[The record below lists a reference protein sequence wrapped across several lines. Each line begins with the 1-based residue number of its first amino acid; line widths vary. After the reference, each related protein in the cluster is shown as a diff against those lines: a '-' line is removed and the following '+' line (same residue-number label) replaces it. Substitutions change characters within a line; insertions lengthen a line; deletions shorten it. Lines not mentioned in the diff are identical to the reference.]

1 MIKLKDII
9 GLPSLQYHV
18 DNRLS
23 LHENVYRYSS
33 NNFISLFTEAR
44 DAWRDGL
51 IELNAQDIN
60 LIETTDI
67 GLYGEYNGQ
76 RVPLDLPMLDE
87 QGADTSWE
95 DEDGNKITL
104 EDILDMTKNVPQK
117 DYPTEKLAKIVLN
130 WDNNPEEVE
139 RIDQVEISKQ
149 YPILIMADEA
159 GKIQWILDGNHRA
172 QKALR
177 SKSETI
183 PAKIIKPSMLDAKS
197 KKVLLDIPMLEG
209 EVDYEKEKTWK
220 IQDKFPIKVTA
231 RKGWSGNYYTI
242 KPKPMNISYDA
253 FMDLGSGGNVAYTSY
268 DYTTGEALWT
278 SDSLEQIKQWEEDN
292 QDKIKVIYPNNIRES
307 YDYDEVAQSE
317 FGMDYDQLG
326 SGEKEWVRDEID
338 NMSMNED
345 RKYNQEELL
354 RLDLIARRRFDCDY
368 EKCNDDQKTAVL
380 KDKSKVGVKE
390 AKYKGKDV
398 PLNKPKRGGSKK
410 FFVYTKN
417 KKGNVVKVSF
427 GGTTGLS
434 VKIKEKGARASF
446 AARHKCATK
455 KDKTK
460 PGYWSCNV
468 GRYWKS
474 LGGAKNFSGYW

>member
-1 MIKLKDII
+1 MIKIKDII

-18 DNRLS
+18 DNNLS

-33 NNFISLFTEAR
+33 ESYIQLFAEAR
-44 DAWRDGL
+44 DAWRDG
-51 IELNAQDIN
+51 IVELEVEDAN

-76 RVPLDLPMLDE
+76 KVPLDLPMLNE
-87 QGADTSWE
+87 I
-95 DEDGNKITL
+95 DEDDEYEIASRKL
-104 EDILDMTKNVPQK
+104 FDMTWDEVRRQNNQDMVQDVHDEVSK
-117 DYPTEKLAKIVLN
+117 DDEED
-130 WDNNPEEVE
+130 WDNDDNF
-139 RIDQVEISKQ
+139 
-149 YPILIMADEA
+149 Y
-159 GKIQWILDGNHRA
+159 
-172 QKALR
+172 
-177 SKSETI
+177 
-183 PAKIIKPSMLDAKS
+183 
-197 KKVLLDIPMLEG
+197 
-209 EVDYEKEKTWK
+209 
-220 IQDKFPIKVTA
+220 
-231 RKGWSGNYYTI
+231 
-242 KPKPMNISYDA
+242 
-253 FMDLGSGGNVAYTSY
+253 
-268 DYTTGEALWT
+268 
-278 SDSLEQIKQWEEDN
+278 SLK
-292 QDKIKVIYPNNIRES
+292 
-307 YDYDEVAQSE
+307 
-317 FGMDYDQLG
+317 
-326 SGEKEWVRDEID
+326 
-338 NMSMNED
+338 ED

-354 RLDLIARRRFDCDY
+354 RLDLIAHRKFNCDY
-368 EKCNDDQKTAVL
+368 EKCTDDQKAEVL
-380 KDKSKVGVKE
+380 KDKAKVGVKE

-460 PGYWSCNV
+460 PGYWACNV

>member
-1 MIKLKDII
+1 MIKIKDII

-18 DNRLS
+18 DNNLS

-33 NNFISLFTEAR
+33 ESFIQLFAEAR
-44 DAWRDGL
+44 DAWRDGI
-51 IELNAQDIN
+51 IELEVEDAN

-67 GLYGEYNGQ
+67 GLYGDYNGQ
-76 RVPLDLPMLDE
+76 RVPLDLPMLEE
-87 QGADTSWE
+87 QMDIE
-95 DEDGNKITL
+95 DEIAN
-104 EDILDMTKNVPQK
+104 E
-117 DYPTEKLAKIVLN
+117 
-130 WDNNPEEVE
+130 
-139 RIDQVEISKQ
+139 
-149 YPILIMADEA
+149 
-159 GKIQWILDGNHRA
+159 
-172 QKALR
+172 
-177 SKSETI
+177 
-183 PAKIIKPSMLDAKS
+183 
-197 KKVLLDIPMLEG
+197 
-209 EVDYEKEKTWK
+209 
-220 IQDKFPIKVTA
+220 
-231 RKGWSGNYYTI
+231 
-242 KPKPMNISYDA
+242 
-253 FMDLGSGGNVAYTSY
+253 
-268 DYTTGEALWT
+268 
-278 SDSLEQIKQWEEDN
+278 
-292 QDKIKVIYPNNIRES
+292 
-307 YDYDEVAQSE
+307 E

-326 SGEKEWVRDEID
+326 SNEKDWVRDEID
-338 NMSMNED
+338 NMSMNEAKMSKEKIERLIYSLENQKDSWHPSSDSKKKAMLDKLKEDLSRLNED

-354 RLDLIARRRFDCDY
+354 RLDLIAHRKFNCDY
-368 EKCNDDQKTAVL
+368 EKCTDDQKAEVL
-380 KDKSKVGVKE
+380 KDKAKVGVKE

-460 PGYWSCNV
+460 LGYWACNV